1 MKGKDKL
8 IKSLVSVSLVGLF
21 IFSVSIFTKE
31 FMALSVKLALF
42 SLQMMLP
49 TDAVEETSEA
59 VTVTEKETTTEK
71 VTEKVTE
78 KEAVETLSIFKSFTT
93 TPDDIKALIK
103 KEKKL
108 TDNGK
113 KKGNIREKTYRN
125 EGVTDKFSLV
135 RMKNVNRTK
144 VSLKNILNEKIDLSV
159 TKKEPSVLIFHTHT
173 TETYPI
179 LEKSYY
185 TESFITRSNDKG
197 RNMVR
202 VGEAIVEEI
211 ENAGFTVIHDKEI
224 HDSKY
229 TGAYGKSRESV
240 EAILKKYPSIQ
251 VVLDIHRDAIQDSD
265 GTKVKP
271 TVTVK
276 GKKAAQIMI
285 ISGCQEEGNPI
296 KNLPDWRYN
305 LTFAVHLQQK
315 LEELFEGITRPL
327 YFCPRSYNMN
337 VTHCSLL
344 IEVGSDS
351 NTLEEAVYTGKCI
364 GVAVSKILEEYEE
377 KV

>member
-1 MKGKDKL
+1 MKSKDKL
-8 IKSLVSVSLVGLF
+8 MKILISVLMTFAVFVSAF
-21 IFSVSIFTKE
+21 FFTEE
-31 FMALSVKLALF
+31 FMKAGAKLALF

-49 TDAVEETSEA
+49 TSRSEEVPQKSE
-59 VTVTEKETTTEK
+59 TTEKETTQK
-71 VTEKVTE
+71 VTESEKATE
-78 KEAVETLSIFKSFTT
+78 IKDTQQVSLFKSFAD
-93 TPDDIKALIK
+93 TPDDIAALIK
-103 KEKKL
+103 KEKAIL
-108 TDNGK
+108 SDEK
-113 KKGNIREKTYRN
+113 KDGNIREKTYTT
-125 EGVTDKFSLV
+125 EGVTDKYSGV
-135 RMKNVNRTK
+135 RMKNVNKTQ
-144 VSLKNILNEKIDLSV
+144 VSLKEILSEKIDLSV
-159 TKKEPSVLIFHTHT
+159 TKKKPSVLIFHTHT

-185 TESFITRSNDKG
+185 PVGFKTRSNDKA

-202 VGEAIVEEI
+202 VGEAITEEI
-211 ENAGFTVIHDKEI
+211 EKAGFSVIHDKEI

-229 TGAYGKSRESV
+229 TGAYAKSRETV
-240 EAILKKYPSIQ
+240 EGILKENPTIQ
-251 VVLDIHRDAIQDSD
+251 VTLDIHRDAIQDSD

-271 TVTVK
+271 TVKVK

-296 KNLPDWRYN
+296 TNLPDWRYN
-305 LTFAVHLQQK
+305 LTFAVHLQEK
-315 LEELFEGITRPL
+315 LEELFPGITRPL

-364 GVAVSKILEEYEE
+364 GVALSEILEEYEE
-377 KV
+377 

>member
-1 MKGKDKL
+1 MKSKDKL
-8 IKSLVSVSLVGLF
+8 IKILISVLLTFAVFVSAF
-21 IFSVSIFTKE
+21 FFTEE
-31 FMALSVKLALF
+31 FMKAGAKLALF

-49 TDAVEETSEA
+49 TSSSEEVPQKSE
-59 VTVTEKETTTEK
+59 TTEKETTQK
-71 VTEKVTE
+71 VTESEKATE
-78 KEAVETLSIFKSFTT
+78 IKDTQQVSLFKSFAD
-93 TPDDIKALIK
+93 TPDDIAALIK
-103 KEKKL
+103 KEKAAL
-108 TDNGK
+108 SDEK
-113 KKGNIREKTYRN
+113 KDGNIREKTYTT
-125 EGVTDKFSLV
+125 EGVTDKYSGV
-135 RMKNVNRTK
+135 RMKNVNKTQ
-144 VSLKNILNEKIDLSV
+144 VNLKEILSEKIDLSV
-159 TKKEPSVLIFHTHT
+159 TKKKPSVLIFHTHT

-185 TESFITRSNDKG
+185 PVGFKTRSNDKA

-202 VGEAIVEEI
+202 VGEAITEEI
-211 ENAGFTVIHDKEI
+211 EKAGFSVIHDKEI

-229 TGAYGKSRESV
+229 TGAYAKSRETV
-240 EAILKKYPSIQ
+240 EGILKENPTIQ
-251 VVLDIHRDAIQDSD
+251 VTLDIHRDAIQDSD

-271 TVTVK
+271 TVKVK

-296 KNLPDWRYN
+296 TNLPDWRYN
-305 LTFAVHLQQK
+305 LTFAVHLQEK
-315 LEELFEGITRPL
+315 LEELFPGITRPL

-364 GVAVSKILEEYEE
+364 GVALSEILEEYEE
-377 KV
+377 